1 MRRTMYL
8 LCPNCGFAFGFWGPD
23 DIQEDE
29 LTEIKTCPCG
39 TLMEETE
46 TLYGNQV
53 KEEAAL

>member
-1 MRRTMYL
+1 MNL
-8 LCPNCGFAFGFWGPD
+8 VCPNCGFAFGFWGPD
-23 DIQEDE
+23 DIPEDE